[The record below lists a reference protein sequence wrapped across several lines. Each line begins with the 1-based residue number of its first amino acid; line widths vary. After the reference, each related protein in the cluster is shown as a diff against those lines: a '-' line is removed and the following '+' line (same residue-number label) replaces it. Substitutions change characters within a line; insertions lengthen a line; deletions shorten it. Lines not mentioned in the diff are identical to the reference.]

1 MVAGRLQEKNGYF
14 YIALSYKD
22 ANGKRKEPWFAT
34 GLKVKGNK
42 RLAEE
47 MLLDYRTN
55 FDIKTG
61 KLKTDEPEEDHSILF
76 GDYLFNWLE
85 SIKGEVALTT
95 YGGYYQ
101 CITKA
106 IQPYFNAKGI
116 TLQSITADDIETFY
130 RDKMFPKD
138 GSKGIKGKT
147 ALRYHANI
155 RKCLQEAYRKGLIPS
170 NPADLVKRPKEEQFI
185 SDYYNSEEIK
195 NLLNLVKGNKIE
207 FACYMASYYGL
218 RRSEII
224 GLKWSAFDLVY
235 NTVTIRHTVS
245 ATSIGGTYQLVA
257 QDRTKRKK
265 SYRTLPISL
274 ELKTLLLQ
282 MKAQQEK
289 NRELFG
295 NTYNHQFDE
304 YVYVDDKGNLVRPD
318 YISQHFPIFIRNNN
332 LKKIRFH
339 DLRHS
344 CATMLRHLGVKMED
358 IQQYLGHSNIVTT
371 EKTYAHFEQEQNKLS
386 LSLIIDALADKEI
399 EKPDTEM

>member
-14 YIALSYKD
+14 YIALSYKV

-61 KLKTDEPEEDHSILF
+61 KLKSDEIEDEHSVLF
-76 GDYLFNWLE
+76 GDYLLNWLE
-85 SIKGEVALTT
+85 SIKGEVAPTT
-95 YGGYYQ
+95 YGGYHY

-106 IQPYFNAKGI
+106 IRPYFNEKGI
-116 TLQSITADDIETFY
+116 TLQGITANDIETFY
-130 RDKMFPKD
+130 RDKMHPQD
-138 GSKGIKGKT
+138 GSKGVKGKT

-155 RKCLQEAYRKGLIPS
+155 RKCLQEVYRTGLIPN

-185 SDYYNSEEIK
+185 SDYYNSDEIK
-195 NLLNLVKGNKIE
+195 KLLKTVQGNKIE

-224 GLKWSAFDLVY
+224 GLKWSAFDFTY
-235 NTVTIRHTVS
+235 DTVTIRHTVS
-245 ATSIGGTYQLVA
+245 TTNYEGKYQIIM
-257 QDRTKRKK
+257 QDKTKRKK
-265 SYRTLPISL
+265 SYRTLPISK
-274 ELKTLLLQ
+274 ELKILLIE
-282 MKAQQEK
+282 MKQQQEK
-289 NRELFG
+289 NKQLFG
-295 NTYNHQFDE
+295 NSYNHNFDE
-304 YVYVDDKGNLVRPD
+304 YVYVDNMGNLIRPD
-318 YISQHFPIFIRNNN
+318 YISQHFPIVLRNNN

-344 CATMLRHLGVKMED
+344 CATMLRHMGVKMED

-371 EKTYAHFEQEQNKLS
+371 EKTYAHFEQEQSKIS
-386 LSLIIDALADKEI
+386 LNLIMEALKEK
-399 EKPDTEM
+399 EEHDFEM